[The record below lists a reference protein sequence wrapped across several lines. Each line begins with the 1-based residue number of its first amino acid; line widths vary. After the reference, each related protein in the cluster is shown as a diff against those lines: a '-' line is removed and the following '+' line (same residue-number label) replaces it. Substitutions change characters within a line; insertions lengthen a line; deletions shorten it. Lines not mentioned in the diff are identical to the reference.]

1 MISLNRREAQIL
13 TGNWIEGLKNGF
25 EYSIKT
31 YDSPSDYGINCG
43 KISKLDI
50 RKNGEILAGYDR
62 GWYIEPKKEAR
73 VIYEEL
79 IMKYN

>member
-1 MISLNRREAQIL
+1 MGKPL
-13 TGNWIEGLKNGF
+13 
-25 EYSIKT
+25 
-31 YDSPSDYGINCG
+31 DY
-43 KISKLDI
+43 LDI

-73 VIYEEL
+73 AIYEEL